1 MFSIKN
7 VVLSLAALLLPL
19 LGVRSAYPPA
29 SLNIQLAALAG
40 QLAGQGTFTQWTT
53 AGSTTGVV
61 LMQRRYTNSP
71 YGNQVVN
78 VLDVDPTAVKVRTV
92 ETQSATQYET
102 VLSMGKRTNAVAG
115 INGGFFCYTSDD
127 VCGPTACTNPA
138 LCLKD
143 IVLGRSL
150 LRINGQR
157 ISSNCALRTSF
168 GITESGAPKIQQVA
182 SGQDWPGTV
191 SAIGAGPN
199 LVTGRIKHITQEGF
213 CWYGEKAARTSVS
226 TTLEG
231 HILLTTIDGVYLG
244 ADGMT
249 IDDLANFLIG
259 EFHVV
264 SAMNFD
270 GGGSTTM
277 YFGGQIVNRPS
288 DQSCNGARCVYDGLF
303 VYAK

>member
-7 VVLSLAALLLPL
+7 VVLSLAALLLL
-19 LGVRSAYPPA
+19 LSGLRSAYLPA
-29 SLNIQLAALAG
+29 PLNIQLTALAG
-40 QLAGQGTFTQWTT
+40 PTAGQGTFTQWTT
-53 AGSTTGVV
+53 ASSTPGVV
-61 LMQRRYTNSP
+61 LMQRRYANSL

-78 VLDVDPTAVKVRTV
+78 VLDVDPTAVTFRTV
-92 ETQSATQYET
+92 ETQYPTKYET

-127 VCGPTACTNPA
+127 ICGSTACTDAPV
-138 LCLKD
+138 CPKD
-143 IVLGRSL
+143 TVYGRSL
-150 LRINGQR
+150 LRINGQK

-168 GITESGAPKIQQVA
+168 GITELGAPKVQQVG

-199 LVTGRIKHITQEGF
+199 LVTDRIKHITQEGF
-213 CWYGEKAARTSVS
+213 CWYNRKAARTSVS
-226 TTLEG
+226 TTSEG
-231 HILLTTIDGVYLG
+231 HILLITIDGVYLG

-259 EFHVV
+259 DFHVV